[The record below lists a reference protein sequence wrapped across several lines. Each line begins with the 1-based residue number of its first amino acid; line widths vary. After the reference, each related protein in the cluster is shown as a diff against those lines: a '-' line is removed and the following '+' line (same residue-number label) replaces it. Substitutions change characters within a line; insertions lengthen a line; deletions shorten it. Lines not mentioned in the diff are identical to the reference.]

1 MVVSAVTSSPTRSPP
16 SPESRDRD
24 AGAGYVVFVEIVR
37 FVFTVLGAL
46 VGYQSTVYL
55 QHGDRLSFLPHG
67 SDPLAYCLLAL
78 LGGLIGFVIGG
89 FVGRLCVRL
98 VDRMERFL
106 ARRSAAEVAVGTVGL
121 VVGLAIA
128 ALCSLA
134 VVRLPGGPYLLVPL
148 FVVLGY
154 AFAYL
159 AARKD
164 AELLRLIGL
173 DPARAAGEPVAPPPR
188 HLVDTSAIIDG
199 RIIGIIES
207 GFLPGE
213 LVVPGFVLA
222 ELQRLADSADPEKR
236 ARGRRGLDLVRKLM
250 AVRDVQAPDDDY
262 PDLPDVDAKLVR
274 MGQQLDAD
282 VLTTDF
288 NLAKVAEI
296 KGVRVLNVNGLAHAV
311 KTAVLPGE
319 AVEVKVLREGREA
332 GQGVGYMDDGTM
344 VVVEDGRTLV
354 GSVVSVEVTS
364 VLQNPAGKMIFAR
377 PARAPARA

>member
-1 MVVSAVTSSPTRSPP
+1 M
-16 SPESRDRD
+16 
-24 AGAGYVVFVEIVR
+24 FVEIVR
-37 FVFTVLGAL
+37 FIFTVLGAL
-46 VGYQSTVYL
+46 VGYQTTAYL
-55 QHGDRLSFLPHG
+55 QHGDRLAFLPHG

-78 LGGLIGFVIGG
+78 LGGLMGFVVGG

-98 VDRMERFL
+98 VGRAERFL

-128 ALCSLA
+128 ALSSLA

-173 DPARAAGEPVAPPPR
+173 DPTRGAAEQVLPPPR

-199 RIIGIIES
+199 RIVGIVES

-213 LVVPGFVLA
+213 LIVPGFVLA

-250 AVRDVQAPDDDY
+250 AVGDVEVSDDDY
-262 PDLPDVDAKLVR
+262 PDLADVDTKLVR

-296 KGVRVLNVNGLAHAV
+296 KGVRVLNVNGLAHVV

-319 AVEVKVLREGREA
+319 AVEVKVLREGREP
-332 GQGVGYMDDGTM
+332 GQGVGYLDDGTM
-344 VVVEDGRTLV
+344 VVVEDARTLV
-354 GSVVSVEVTS
+354 GSMVSVEVTS

-377 PARAPARA
+377 PAGVSAGS